1 MRMLVAPLVAA
12 VSILLAV
19 AGSAGAGREML
30 RTGLYGKVTE
40 GPTSPVCIAG
50 QPCTR
55 PAVGAVITFFRG
67 GTAAGR
73 TTVTADGTYRIR
85 LAAGWYTVRASR
97 RRLEPA
103 TVHVRVARP
112 ARIDFSLDT
121 GIR

>member
-1 MRMLVAPLVAA
+1 MRTILAPLLAA

-19 AGSAGAGREML
+19 AGSAGAGRETL
-30 RTGLYGKVTE
+30 RTGLFGTVRE

-50 QPCTR
+50 EPCTR
-55 PAVGAVITFFRG
+55 PAVGAVLTFSRG
-67 GTAAGR
+67 GTVAGR
-73 TTVTADGTYRIR
+73 VTVKADGSYRIR

-103 TVHVRVARP
+103 TVHVRATRP